1 MAVDEK
7 DVRDVFIEELGLN
20 EDQVVATLEYNT
32 ISEWDSIAHMRLIA
46 ALENKFDIMIDVDD
60 VIEMSTF
67 AIACDT
73 VKKYVSEN

>member
-1 MAVDEK
+1 MVVDDK
-7 DVRDVFIEELGLN
+7 DMRQIFTEELDIS
-20 EDQVVATLEYNT
+20 EDRVVATLEYNT
-32 ISEWDSIAHMRLIA
+32 VPEWDSIAHMRLVA
-46 ALENKFDIMIDVDD
+46 ALEDKFDIMIDIDD